1 MTRVLV
7 KLRFWTL
14 QLGSGSSHPR
24 WMRKRQENAK
34 KMTPQNGNEKKKT
47 KPNDKKMT
55 TINIQQPSE
64 FAGKIFI
71 KILFR
76 DGFQHGSFSTRR
88 SLRYHTCM

>member
-34 KMTPQNGNEKKKT
+34 KMTPQNRNEKKKDKT
-47 KPNDKKMT
+47 KRQKNDNNKYST
-55 TINIQQPSE
+55 T
-64 FAGKIFI
+64 
-71 KILFR
+71 
-76 DGFQHGSFSTRR
+76 
-88 SLRYHTCM
+88 LRVCW

>member
-34 KMTPQNGNEKKKT
+34 KMTPQNRNEKKRQNQTT
-47 KPNDKKMT
+47 KK
-55 TINIQQPSE
+55 
-64 FAGKIFI
+64 
-71 KILFR
+71 
-76 DGFQHGSFSTRR
+76 
-88 SLRYHTCM
+88 